1 MQRNIQR
8 NHKLVGIAG
17 ALAAALALGS
27 SPAHAVIDGPGATGG
42 SEWVFAAW
50 GMDAEGKGVGYVYD
64 LDTALTLE
72 SFIGADVA
80 TNSTPTTVLP
90 SSLTAPFFKGALPQF
105 ASFQAL
111 LANPTGFVWNLAAA
125 ESIGRSRVVSTVD
138 VMPAV
143 TPSNAAVR
151 KFADSFKVFSAAAA
165 TKGTHPQATDGVAF
179 DLREAD
185 GNAYPGS
192 SATSVYGQNFG
203 GASSG
208 LDNAA
213 GPGMQLPLTMFWQR
227 SLLSA
232 QANSAGGFG
241 ALTQGGRPVVARMDF
256 GAQGAAQ
263 LTVTAVPEPT
273 ESALWLAG
281 LGLLGLIAR
290 RRLHG

>member
-8 NHKLVGIAG
+8 NHKLAGIAG
-17 ALAAALALGS
+17 ALVAALALGS
-27 SPAHAVIDGPGATGG
+27 SPAHALIDGTTATGG

-64 LDTALTLE
+64 LETTLTLE

-80 TNSTPTTVLP
+80 TNQTPSTALP
-90 SSLTAPFFKGALPQF
+90 SSLSTPFFQGVLPQF

-111 LANPTGFVWNLAAA
+111 LANPNDFVWNLAAA
-125 ESIGRSRVVSTVD
+125 ESIGRNRVVSTVE

-143 TPSNAAVR
+143 TPTNFAIKNMAAN
-151 KFADSFKVFSAAAA
+151 FGVFSAGAA
-165 TKGTHPQATDGVAF
+165 TKGTHPLVADGVAF
-179 DLREAD
+179 DIREAD
-185 GNAYPGS
+185 LTAYPGP
-192 SATSVYGQNFG
+192 SATSAYGQNFG

-213 GPGMQLPLTMFWQR
+213 GPGAQLPLVMFWQK
-227 SLLSA
+227 SLLSS
-232 QANSAGGFG
+232 QANGAGGFG
-241 ALTQGGRPVVARMDF
+241 ALSQDGRPVVARMEF
-256 GAQGAAQ
+256 GANGAQ
-263 LTVTAVPEPT
+263 LTVTAVPEPS

-290 RRLHG
+290 RRLNG

>member
-1 MQRNIQR
+1 MQR
-8 NHKLVGIAG
+8 NHKLAGVAG

-27 SPAHAVIDGPGATGG
+27 SPAQAVIDGTTATGG

-80 TNSTPTTVLP
+80 TSSTPGTALP
-90 SSLTAPFFKGALPQF
+90 PSLTKPYFQGALPQF

-111 LANPTGFVWNLAAA
+111 LANPMDFVWNLAAA
-125 ESIGRSRVVSTVD
+125 ESFGRSRVVSTVELQ
-138 VMPAV
+138 PAV
-143 TPSNAAVR
+143 TPTNGAVR
-151 KFADSFKVFSAAAA
+151 KFADNFGVFSAAAA
-165 TKGTHPQATDGVAF
+165 TKGTHPQVADGVAF

-185 GNAYPGS
+185 LTAYPGPSAS
-192 SATSVYGQNFG
+192 SAYGQNFG

-213 GPGMQLPLTMFWQR
+213 GPGVQLPLVMFWQK
-227 SLLSA
+227 SLLSS
-232 QANSAGGFG
+232 QANGAGGFG
-241 ALTQGGRPVVARMDF
+241 ALSQDGLPVVARMDF

-290 RRLHG
+290 RRLNG